1 MLHGLR
7 PGQKVFCK
15 SVDDIDA
22 QIPNR
27 PVLHEFYT
35 VRANCMGRGILLE
48 EVQNETVDGLQDEL
62 GFPQSC
68 FVLLDNERIKK
79 ITAYLKAD
87 STGTN
92 RTTVSMELSKSK
104 SKYEKMSE
112 MRWDKKKE
120 IATKLELLQ
129 SDLEDYLEIWKKTGG
144 GTTGHA
150 IGSMIARIQE
160 KRVFFENY
168 C

>member
-15 SVDDIDA
+15 SIDAIDA

-48 EVQNETVDGLQDEL
+48 EVQNETVDGEQGEL

-79 ITAYLKAD
+79 ITACSKAA

-92 RTTVSMELSKSK
+92 RTTVSMDLSKSK
-104 SKYEKMSE
+104 YDKMSE
-112 MRWDKKKE
+112 MRWEKKE
-120 IATKLELLQ
+120 EIMTKLEVLHK
-129 SDLEDYLEIWKKTGG
+129 DLEGYLELWKRTGG

-150 IGSMIARIQE
+150 IGSMIARMQE